1 MVVLKKSLESRKFLF
16 ITLFIITGL
25 AFIIKLFLLQVIQDE
40 YKLSADNNVL
50 RYVTQYPP
58 RGVVFDRNGK
68 LMVYNEAAYDLL
80 IVPKLVKA
88 FDTAEFCRLLEI
100 PIEEVRQNIKKA
112 RNYSMF
118 KPSIFLEQLSKED
131 FGFLDEVLF
140 KFPGFFVQL
149 RTVRKYD
156 NPTAAHVL
164 GYTGEVNNR
173 DIERDPYYKMGDYIG
188 LTGLE
193 KSYEPVL
200 RGKKGVKIKLVDVH
214 NREMGSYQDGK
225 YDSAAVAGKNIT
237 VSIDAEV
244 QEYAEKL
251 MRFKKGSIV
260 AIEPSTGEIL
270 VMVSSPSYDP
280 NLLVGRGRSKSF
292 SKLNQDTL
300 KPLFNRAVQAQY
312 PPGSTFKTIN
322 TLIGLQEGTL
332 HTYTR
337 YGCNGVGSSPIP
349 CSHNHPAPLDL
360 LHAIEQSCNPYF
372 WQVYKA
378 ILDQNKFAT
387 MQDSYN
393 YWRDLVMSFGINTV
407 LEGDVVDQAN
417 GNLPKDTY
425 YDKYYGKKGWRAIT
439 IRSLAIGQ
447 GEVEETPLQ
456 LANLAAIIAN
466 RGYYHPPHL
475 LKAVEGDAE
484 PAKIFEKKIYPKVA
498 SEYYQTLVDGM
509 ELVYTGGGARWY
521 KVDSVACCGKTG
533 TSQNPHGKNHSVF
546 IAFAPKDN
554 PKIAIACVVENSGY
568 GATWAAPI
576 ASLVME
582 KYLKREVKQKVTE
595 ERMMNAYLLDGD

>member
-1 MVVLKKSLESRKFLF
+1 MKKTLESRKFVF
-16 ITLFIITGL
+16 FTLFIIVGL
-25 AFIIKLFLLQVIQDE
+25 AFIIKLFLLQVVQVR

-58 RGVVFDRNGK
+58 RGVVFDRKGE

-80 IVPKLVKA
+80 IVPKMVTA
-88 FDTAEFCRLLEI
+88 FDTLEFCRLLDI
-100 PIEEVRQNIKKA
+100 SIEEVRQNIRKA

-131 FGFLDEVLF
+131 FGYLDEVLF

-149 RTVRKYD
+149 RTIRKYD
-156 NPTAAHVL
+156 SPTAAHLL

-173 DIERDPYYKMGDYIG
+173 DIEHDPYYKMGDYIG
-188 LTGLE
+188 LSGLE
-193 KSYEPVL
+193 KSYESIL
-200 RGKKGVKIKLVDVH
+200 RGKKGIKIKLVDVH

-237 VSIDAEV
+237 ISIDAEL
-244 QEYAEKL
+244 QAYGEKL
-251 MRFKKGSIV
+251 MRNKRGSIV

-292 SKLNQDTL
+292 AILNQDTL
-300 KPLFNRAVQAQY
+300 KPLFNRASQAQY
-312 PPGSTFKTIN
+312 PPGSTFKTLN
-322 TLIGLQEGTL
+322 TLIALQEKVL
-332 HTYTR
+332 YTYTR
-337 YGCNGVGSSPIP
+337 YGCNGVGTTPIA

-372 WQVYKA
+372 WQVYKS
-378 ILDQNKFAT
+378 ILDQKKFHT
-387 MQDSYN
+387 MQESYN
-393 YWRDLVMSFGINTV
+393 YWRDLVTSFGVGSV

-425 YDKYYGKKGWRAIT
+425 YDKYYGKNGWRPIT

-447 GEVEETPLQ
+447 GEIEETPLQ
-456 LANLAAIIAN
+456 MANIAATIAN

-475 LKAVEGDAE
+475 LKAIEGDTQQAE
-484 PAKIFEKKIYPKVA
+484 IFEKKIYPKVA
-498 SEYYQTLVDGM
+498 SDYYQTLIDGM
-509 ELVYTGGGARWY
+509 ELVYESGGARYY
-521 KVDSVACCGKTG
+521 KIDSVTSCGKTG
-533 TSQNPHGKNHSVF
+533 TSQNPHGKNHAVF

-576 ASLVME
+576 ATLIME
-582 KYLKREVKQKVTE
+582 KYLKGEIKQKATE
-595 ERMMNAYLLDGD
+595 ERMLNADLLNTR